1 MLALNISKYNN
12 NTLMSVLFC
21 IRLLSIFNVLNG
33 KLNWKYAVVQCN
45 GFIND
50 KTIRITLF
58 LVSLPFYK
66 KREIVSKKTW
76 SGKGLSHPLRI
87 TGLILLSANLS
98 NWEAKKLFEWD
109 YLRKPIFLGI
119 FVNHFKLH
127 NNKMISL
134 TFNFI
139 TALL

>member
-12 NTLMSVLFC
+12 YTLMSVSFRK
-21 IRLLSIFNVLNG
+21 RLLSIFNVLNG
-33 KLNWKYAVVQCN
+33 KLNWRYAVAQCN

-50 KTIRITLF
+50 KTINITLL
-58 LVSLPFYK
+58 LVPLPFYK
-66 KREIVSKKTW
+66 KRRIVSKRTW

-98 NWEAKKLFEWD
+98 NWEAKKLFKWD
-109 YLRKPIFLGI
+109 CPRKPIFLGI

-127 NNKMISL
+127 NKKMISL
-134 TFNFI
+134 KK
-139 TALL
+139 